1 MLLAS
6 ILADAPIRIVHVLL
20 LVAWL
25 GVDVGVF
32 YGSTI
37 IKRAGVSAETR
48 MTLTKMV
55 LALDLGPRVSLI
67 LMIPVGIGLAWAS
80 GLGLDELSTGAI
92 NALFWGVLLVAA
104 VWIWA
109 LLRDYHLMGSG
120 RQGTR
125 FQVNYKRVDWT
136 LRLAVLMFFLV
147 TGVMSLVG
155 DGIWEANHVA
165 WKAVVFAIII
175 AIGQWI
181 DYSFRDFGPALRDI
195 VERGETPARL
205 ARLNSATA
213 AAYPPVLAIYGAV
226 IVMAILGIARIG

>member
-1 MLLAS
+1 M
-6 ILADAPIRIVHVLL
+6 LL

-37 IKRAGVSAETR
+37 IKRAGVLAETR
-48 MTLTKMV
+48 MTLAKMV

-109 LLRDYHLMGSG
+109 LLRDYRLMGSG

-136 LRLAVLMFFLV
+136 LRLAVLLFFLV

-165 WKAVVFAIII
+165 WKAVVFVIII

-181 DYSFRDFGPALRDI
+181 DYSFRDFAPAPRDI

-205 ARLNSATA
+205 ARLNSATT